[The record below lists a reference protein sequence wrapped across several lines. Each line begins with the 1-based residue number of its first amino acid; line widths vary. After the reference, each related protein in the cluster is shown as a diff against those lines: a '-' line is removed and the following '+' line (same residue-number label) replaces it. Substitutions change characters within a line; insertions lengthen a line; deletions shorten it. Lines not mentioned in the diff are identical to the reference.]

1 MSDITRLLFLLNK
14 KPESVEMPP
23 DGMQLLEWSE
33 QTLHHY
39 LESQVHPACTSAAVH
54 VSQMTPLHYA
64 QGAMEHAYYTHST
77 SMSVCM
83 SP

>member
-14 KPESVEMPP
+14 KPENVEMPP

-39 LESQVHPACTSAAVH
+39 LESQVRLHALLLYFAQVACFNVPCNIH
-54 VSQMTPLHYA
+54 
-64 QGAMEHAYYTHST
+64 THSD
-77 SMSVCM
+77 
-83 SP
+83 

>member
-39 LESQVHPACTSAAVH
+39 LESQVHHAYTTTTMKT
-54 VSQMTPLHYA
+54 SQMA
-64 QGAMEHAYYTHST
+64 CFNMYTVT
-77 SMSVCM
+77 S
-83 SP
+83 